1 MFETTNQIL
10 YIYLYTNIYIYETP
24 LKKKQTFDEFR
35 QQNPW
40 QLQQIPP
47 MVTSL
52 RHSRPSQTSNLAD
65 GMYSCGDAQEMGGF
79 SRRVI
84 PQIMARYG

>member
-1 MFETTNQIL
+1 MATRYFS
-10 YIYLYTNIYIYETP
+10 P
-24 LKKKQTFDEFR
+24 L
-35 QQNPW
+35 
-40 QLQQIPP
+40 
-47 MVTSL
+47 VTSL

-79 SRRVI
+79 LRRVI